1 MGVPCAGAQKMQ
13 QWSAGANGREAE
25 GGDCPYAFEFTVPFR
40 PTECSILGHMGM
52 GVYRF
57 ARHT

>member
-1 MGVPCAGAQKMQ
+1 MGALFADAQKMQ

-25 GGDCPYAFEFTVPFR
+25 GDDCPRAFEFTAPSR

-52 GVYRF
+52 GTRRF

>member
-1 MGVPCAGAQKMQ
+1 MGAPFADAQKMQ
-13 QWSAGANGREAE
+13 QWSTGANGREAE
-25 GGDCPYAFEFTVPFR
+25 GGDCPYAFEFAAPFR

-52 GVYRF
+52 GMRLF